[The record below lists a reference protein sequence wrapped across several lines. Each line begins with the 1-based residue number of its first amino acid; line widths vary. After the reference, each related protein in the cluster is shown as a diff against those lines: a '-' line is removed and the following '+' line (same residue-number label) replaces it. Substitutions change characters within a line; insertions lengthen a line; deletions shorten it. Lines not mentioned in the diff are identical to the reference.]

1 MRATAVGCGL
11 VELTHARDF
20 AAALDVADPIARVR
34 ERFRLPDGVVYLDG
48 NSLGA
53 LAIAVPSVVDDVVER
68 QWGRDLITSWNEH
81 DWWSAPRRVGTQ
93 IARLIGAR
101 DDEVVVADS
110 TSVNLFKVLVAA
122 ARLRPGRHVLLIEP
136 GNFPADL
143 YIADSVGDLL
153 GLEVRRV
160 APNEVGRVLDDD
172 VAVVSYSHVDYR
184 TGRAYDMATIT
195 HQVQEAGAIMVW
207 DLSHSAGA
215 MPVDLDGCEVDFAVG
230 CGYKYLSGGPGA
242 PAYAMAAVRHH
253 ASMHTPLPG
262 WTGHARPFAM
272 ESAYAPGPGIDSFRC
287 GTPPM
292 LSLLAMEAALTAF
305 DGVDMVAIRAK
316 SLSLTRH
323 FIELADKHLAPL
335 GFAVVTPR
343 SEDAR
348 GSQVSLR
355 HDDAYGVVQA
365 LIARGVIGDFRPPD
379 LVRLGFAPLYVR
391 FVDVVTA
398 IEAIVAVV
406 ESGEHRDARYTMHTR
421 VT

>member
-1 MRATAVGCGL
+1 MDF
-11 VELTHARDF
+11 THARDF
-20 AAALDVADPIARVR
+20 AAALDVADPIGHLR
-34 ERFRLPDGVVYLDG
+34 ERYSLPEGVVYLDG

-53 LAIAVPSVVDDVVER
+53 LAVAVPAAVDDIVER

-81 DWWSAPRRVGTQ
+81 DWWSAPRRIGAQV
-93 IARLIGAR
+93 ARLIGAR

-110 TSVNLFKVLVAA
+110 TSVNLFKVLVTA
-122 ARLRPGRHVLLIEP
+122 ARLRPGRRVLLIEP

-172 VAVVSYSHVDYR
+172 VAVVSYSQVDYR

-195 HQVQEAGAIMVW
+195 AQVHDAGAMMVW

-215 MPVDLDGCEVDFAVG
+215 LPIDVDGCEVDFAVG
-230 CGYKYLSGGPGA
+230 CSYKYLSGGPGA
-242 PAYAMAAVRHH
+242 PAYVMAAVRHH
-253 ASMHTPLPG
+253 ASMRTPLPG

-272 ESAYAPGPGIDSFRC
+272 EGAYAPGPGIESFRC

-292 LSLLAMEAALTAF
+292 LSLLAMEAALAAF
-305 DGVDMVAIRAK
+305 DGVDMVAVRAK
-316 SLSLTRH
+316 SLSLTRF
-323 FIELADKHLAPL
+323 FIELADKHLASL

-343 SEDAR
+343 SEEAR

-355 HDDAYGVVQA
+355 HDQAYGVVQA
-365 LIARGVIGDFRPPD
+365 LIARGVIGDFREPD

-398 IEAIVAVV
+398 VEQIVAVI
-406 ESGEHRDARYTMHTR
+406 EAGEQDDERYAVHSK

>member
-1 MRATAVGCGL
+1 VD
-11 VELTHARDF
+11 LTHARDY
-20 AAALDVADPIARVR
+20 ASALDVADPIGGLRDR
-34 ERFRLPDGVVYLDG
+34 YLLPDGVVYLDG
-48 NSLGA
+48 NSLGP
-53 LAIAVPSVVDDVVER
+53 LSVDVPSSVREVIDQ
-68 QWGRDLITSWNEH
+68 QWGRDLITSWNSH
-81 DWWSAPRRVGTQ
+81 DWWSAPLRVGAQ
-93 IARLIGAR
+93 VARLIGAR

-110 TSVNLFKVLVAA
+110 TSVNLFKVLVTA
-122 ARLRPGRHVLLIEP
+122 ARLRPGRRVLLIEP
-136 GNFPADL
+136 GSFPADL

-172 VAVVSYSHVDYR
+172 VAVVSFSQVDYR

-195 HQVQEAGAIMVW
+195 GQVHDAGALMVW
-207 DLSHSAGA
+207 DLSHSAGVL
-215 MPVDLDGCEVDFAVG
+215 PIDVDECEVDFAVG

-242 PAYAMAAVRHH
+242 PAYAMAAVRHQ
-253 ASMHTPLPG
+253 AVLRTPLPG

-272 ESAYAPGPGIDSFRC
+272 EGAYAPGPGIETLRC

-292 LSLLAMEAALTAF
+292 LSLLVMEAALSAF
-305 DGVDMVAIRAK
+305 DGVDMAAVRAK
-316 SLSLTRH
+316 SLSLTRL
-323 FIELADKHLAPL
+323 FIELADQHLAPH

-348 GSQVSLR
+348 GSHVSLR
-355 HDDAYGVVQA
+355 HDEAYGVVQA
-365 LIARGVIGDFRPPD
+365 LVARRVIGDFRQPD

-391 FVDVVTA
+391 FVDVISA

-406 ESGEHRDARYTMHTR
+406 EAGEQRDERFGVHST

>member
-1 MRATAVGCGL
+1 VD
-11 VELTHARDF
+11 LTHARDF
-20 AAALDVADPIARVR
+20 AAALDVADPIGGLRDR
-34 ERFRLPDGVVYLDG
+34 YLLPDGIVYLDG
-48 NSLGA
+48 NSLGPLSADVPA
-53 LAIAVPSVVDDVVER
+53 LVRDVVEQ
-68 QWGRDLITSWNEH
+68 QWGRDLITSWNSH

-93 IARLIGAR
+93 VARLIGAR

-122 ARLRPGRHVLLIEP
+122 ARLRPGRRVLLIEP
-136 GNFPADL
+136 GSFPADL

-153 GLEVRRV
+153 DLEVRRV

-172 VAVVSYSHVDYR
+172 VAVVSFSQVDYR
-184 TGRAYDMATIT
+184 TGRAYDMKTIT
-195 HQVQEAGAIMVW
+195 RQVHDAGALMVW

-215 MPVDLDGCEVDFAVG
+215 LPIDLDGCEVDFAVG

-242 PAYAMAAVRHH
+242 PAYVMAAVRHH
-253 ASMHTPLPG
+253 VSMRTPLPG

-272 ESAYAPGPGIDSFRC
+272 EGAYAPGPGIETFRC
-287 GTPPM
+287 GTPPV
-292 LSLLAMEAALTAF
+292 LSLLAMEAALSAF
-305 DGVDMVAIRAK
+305 DGVDMAAVRAK
-316 SLSLTRH
+316 SLSLTR
-323 FIELADKHLAPL
+323 FVIELADRHLAPL

-355 HDDAYGVVQA
+355 HDEAYGVVQA
-365 LIARGVIGDFRPPD
+365 LIARGVIGDFRRPD

-398 IEAIVAVV
+398 IESIVDVV
-406 ESGEHRDARYTMHTR
+406 EAGEQRDERFGVRTT

>member
-1 MRATAVGCGL
+1 LAAVVGCDL
-11 VELTHARDF
+11 VDLTHARDY
-20 AAALDVADPIARVR
+20 AAALDVADPIGALRDRYVV
-34 ERFRLPDGVVYLDG
+34 PDGVVYLDG

-53 LAIAVPSVVDDVVER
+53 LSVAVPDAARDVVEQ
-68 QWGRDLITSWNEH
+68 QWGRDLITSWNSH

-110 TSVNLFKVLVAA
+110 TSVNLFKVLVTA
-122 ARLRPGRHVLLIEP
+122 ARMRPGRRVLLIEP

-153 GLEVRRV
+153 DLEVRRV
-160 APNEVGRVLDDD
+160 APNEVGRVLDDQ
-172 VAVVSYSHVDYR
+172 VAVVSYSQVDYR

-195 HQVQEAGAIMVW
+195 RQVHEAGALMVW

-215 MPVDLDGCEVDFAVG
+215 LPVDLGGCEVDFAVG

-242 PAYAMAAVRHH
+242 PGYAMASVRHH
-253 ASMHTPLPG
+253 AAMRTPLPG

-272 ESAYAPGPGIDSFRC
+272 EGAYAPGPGIDTFRC

-292 LSLLAMEAALTAF
+292 LSLLAMEAALRAF
-305 DGVDMVAIRAK
+305 DGVDMAAVRAK
-316 SLSLTRH
+316 SLSLTRL
-323 FIELADKHLAPL
+323 FIELADQHLAPH

-343 SEDAR
+343 AADAR

-355 HDDAYGVVQA
+355 HDEAYGVVQA
-365 LIARGVIGDFRPPD
+365 LIARGVVGDFRQPD

-398 IEAIVAVV
+398 IEAILAVV
-406 ESGEHRDARYTMHTR
+406 EAGAHRDERFGEHTT